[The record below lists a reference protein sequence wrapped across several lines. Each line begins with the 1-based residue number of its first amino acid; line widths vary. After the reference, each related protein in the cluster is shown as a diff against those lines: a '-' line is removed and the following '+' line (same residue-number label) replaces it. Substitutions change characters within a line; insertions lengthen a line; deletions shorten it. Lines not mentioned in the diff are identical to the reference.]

1 MPTEPLASGL
11 GTGVLLANDLTN
23 QTLLP
28 RNGFIEISNTQV
40 SQSLLENARS
50 RVSKSEQAD
59 LIERLTQTVAEL
71 ANQSEL

>member
-28 RNGFIEISNTQV
+28 RNGFIEISDTQV